1 VVVEMTRSGNLLGS
15 SGSKARRRRD
25 SASSGARTI
34 EFSHDFAE
42 QLIATAQ
49 VIIKVLD
56 LQGRIVRFNPYM
68 EELSGYRLREMQG
81 HDWFATFLPAHEQ
94 DRMRAIFARCVHGKV
109 VDAFASTMVTKAGGL
124 RAIEWRASALR
135 DGNGRVTGF
144 LSIGKDITQRV
155 QAERELYEL
164 NKVAQ
169 QRERLADVGAIAAQ
183 IVHDVGNPLAALSM
197 QAQLI
202 RKRAR
207 EYPDQVVGSV
217 LKSAEQMVVELRRLE
232 SLVRE
237 FMNFAREQRLD
248 LRPIDV
254 PHFLAEVVTLWHP
267 VAFARGINLTFAAP
281 DRSLN
286 LRADEEKLHRVFD
299 NLVKN
304 ALEAIGE
311 GPGRITISAKP
322 CPTARVR
329 ISVADSGTGIAKDVE
344 VFRLFESTKAD
355 GSGLGLA
362 VSRQIALA
370 HGGAIYV
377 DAVKPHGTVFHVE
390 LPLQGPTV
398 GNAAA
403 TLPGLR
409 PP

>member
-1 VVVEMTRSGNLLGS
+1 MSRNENRLGLRK
-15 SGSKARRRRD
+15 SKPRGGRLSFRK
-25 SASSGARTI
+25 GAGAI
-34 EFSHDFAE
+34 EFTPDFTQ

-49 VIIKVLD
+49 VIIKLLD

-68 EELSGYRLREMQG
+68 EEVSGFSLREMEG
-81 HDWFATFLPAHEQ
+81 HDWFTTFLPSHEQ
-94 DRMRAIFARCVHGKV
+94 DRVREIFARCLRGEEVG
-109 VDAFASTMVTKAGGL
+109 AFTSTMVTRDGML
-124 RAIEWRASALR
+124 RAIDWRASALR
-135 DGNGRVTGF
+135 DDSGDVVGV

-197 QAQLI
+197 HAQLI

-207 EYPDQVVGSV
+207 EYPEQAVGSV
-217 LKSAEQMVVELRRLE
+217 QKSAEQMVTELHRLE
-232 SLVRE
+232 LLVRE

-254 PHFLAEVVTLWHP
+254 AQFLTDIVALWHP
-267 VAFARGINLTFAAP
+267 VAFARGINLVFAPPARP
-281 DRSLN
+281 LK

-304 ALEAIGE
+304 AVEAIGE
-311 GPGRITISAKP
+311 GPGRITISASP
-322 CPTARVR
+322 CPAAKVR
-329 ISVADSGTGIAKDVE
+329 IAVADSGPGIARNVE
-344 VFRLFESTKAD
+344 VFRLFESTKVD

-362 VSRQIALA
+362 VARQIVLA
-370 HGGAIYV
+370 HGGSIYF
-377 DAVKPHGTVFHVE
+377 DTLKPHGTVFHVE
-390 LPLQGPTV
+390 LPVQGPATV
-398 GNAAA
+398 KAAA

-409 PP
+409 HS

>member
-1 VVVEMTRSGNLLGS
+1 MSP
-15 SGSKARRRRD
+15 RR
-25 SASSGARTI
+25 GAGKI
-34 EFSHDFAE
+34 EFARGFAE

-56 LQGRIVRFNPYM
+56 LHGGIVRFNPYM
-68 EELSGYRLREMQG
+68 EEVSGYRMREMEG

-94 DRMRAIFARCVHGKV
+94 DRMRAIFARCVRGKEV
-109 VDAFASTMVTKAGGL
+109 GAFASTMVSKDGML
-124 RAIEWRASALR
+124 RAIDWRASALR
-135 DGNGRVTGF
+135 DGSGSVVGV
-144 LSIGKDITQRV
+144 LSIRKDITQRV

-207 EYPDQVVGSV
+207 EYPDQAVGSV
-217 LKSAEQMVVELRRLE
+217 LKSAEQMVAELHRLE

-248 LRPIDV
+248 LRPIDL
-254 PHFLAEVVTLWHP
+254 PHFLSEVAGLWHQ
-267 VAFARGINLTFAAP
+267 VAFARGIHLIFAAP
-281 DRSLN
+281 DRLKLN
-286 LRADEEKLHRVFD
+286 ADEEKLHRVFD

-304 ALEAIGE
+304 AVEAIGE

-322 CPTARVR
+322 CPAAKVK
-329 ISVADSGTGIAKDVE
+329 ISVADSGPGIAKHVE
-344 VFRLFESTKAD
+344 VFRLFESTKVD

-362 VSRQIALA
+362 VARQIVLA
-370 HGGAIYV
+370 HGGSIYF
-377 DAVKPHGTVFHVE
+377 DTVKPHGTVFHVE
-390 LPLQGPTV
+390 LPLQGPATV
-398 GNAAA
+398 KAAA

-409 PP
+409 HP